1 MRTSITSVS
10 RSLGL
15 LVLVLLAL
23 LVLAGPALAQ
33 QTTWYASYWNNKDLS
48 GAPAVQ
54 RIENKAPD
62 LGWGE
67 GSPAPG
73 IQPDD
78 FSARWTAD
86 EYFEPGQYRFS
97 LRTDDGARLWVNN
110 QKILDIDETGVV
122 FTSDVDVTTA
132 GKIPIMLE
140 YWEEKGN
147 AGVHLTWERI
157 GNSASTGPIRA
168 QYYNNTSLSGDPVLV
183 RNEGP
188 GLYHNWGNGSP
199 APGIVN
205 NDQFSARYTQAL
217 NLAPGWYRFTAK
229 ADDGIRFW
237 INNQLLID
245 EWHDATGKS
254 YTVDVELPGGIL
266 NFMVQY
272 YENVG
277 GAMVGL
283 SMTKIADSSSGGSGG
298 GYGGGS
304 TGGSSGGSSGGSGG
318 GYGGGS
324 TDGSSG
330 GSGGSGGG
338 YGGGSS
344 LPPASTIGVVNTTA
358 LNMRSGPG
366 PEFEPIRVLYEGDI
380 VTLTG
385 LYEGYWVHV
394 HTQDN
399 FAGWVSAQYLDYN
412 MPVGEAPPAG

>member
-1 MRTSITSVS
+1 MRTSITSIS
-10 RSLGL
+10 KSLGL

-122 FTSDVDVTTA
+122 FTSDVNVATA
-132 GKIPIMLE
+132 GKIPIRLD

-147 AGVHLTWERI
+147 AGVHLTWERL
-157 GNSASTGPIRA
+157 GNSVSTGPIRA
-168 QYYNNTSLSGDPVLV
+168 LYYNNTSLSGDPVLV

-217 NLAPGWYRFTAK
+217 DLAPGWYRFTAR

-237 INNQLLID
+237 INNHLLID
-245 EWHDATGKS
+245 EWHDATGKP
-254 YTVDVELPGGIL
+254 YIVDVELPGGIL

-283 SMTKIADSSSGGSGG
+283 SMTKIGDS
-298 GYGGGS
+298 
-304 TGGSSGGSSGGSGG
+304 
-318 GYGGGS
+318 
-324 TDGSSG
+324 
-330 GSGGSGGG
+330 SGGSGGG

-394 HTQDN
+394 TTQDN
-399 FAGWVSAQYLDYN
+399 FAGWVSAQYLDYQ
-412 MPVGEAPPAG
+412 MPVGEITPAG